1 MILKLHLITFN
12 YILNKIQ
19 ENKLIKIE
27 LKAINLST
35 RTWCYYMI
43 EKDEELQLMLIIH
56 IISKINN
63 SVSIILLFTLH
74 DWVFYLLLIFI
85 YLLNRVSKK
94 KSVND

>member
-1 MILKLHLITFN
+1 M
-12 YILNKIQ
+12 
-19 ENKLIKIE
+19 KIE

-63 SVSIILLFTLH
+63 SVILSYCLPYMIECFIYYLFL
-74 DWVFYLLLIFI
+74 FI
-85 YLLNRVSKK
+85 YLIGSANILKLLIK
-94 KSVND
+94 

>member
-1 MILKLHLITFN
+1 M
-12 YILNKIQ
+12 
-19 ENKLIKIE
+19 KIE

-63 SVSIILLFTLH
+63 SVNIILLFTLH
-74 DWVFYLLLIFI
+74 D
-85 YLLNRVSKK
+85 
-94 KSVND
+94 